1 MTPLPQQPPTP
12 PAASPYI
19 TPESKEKGDAGIYAA
34 LDAMQLSRALHGVTS
49 SRLDQQQL
57 QQVAAARGASP
68 TPGGDGGA
76 TQSNAV
82 RLGMEPASYRQG
94 TLADVQ
100 AMYNAA
106 VVEAVQAV
114 SGDAAAEA
122 VERGVGGAAVTATAV
137 GLPDDVATLRS
148 ALPLVHELKP
158 RDPLN
163 FDALQR
169 LFVLMEEAVGAAE
182 VAEGV
187 GSGGI
192 TALLLANGVV
202 DPARQPSPSTEAW
215 EAKYREVYARYPLP
229 VAHAAASSADSHNFD
244 EDDDDTQ
251 PEVHAQN
258 NEDLQEFCEKLGIA
272 YETHAKAV
280 RDVAFYEM
288 TVFPLLCAY
297 LSRINERTAGG
308 RDAATVA
315 AVACSRV
322 KVLDLSYNNIGA
334 PVVSTASGE
343 DGGRGD
349 VAPVRQLSPLRAL
362 AAMLDANES
371 LRYLNLR
378 ANALGPRGVGIIA
391 KALTKNIA
399 LCGIDLS
406 ANALNLATSTEEVE
420 DPLYEPEDPVFG
432 EPYEGLEALAEVL
445 KKNKFLRVLRLA
457 ENGLHAGE
465 DLTAPPPEEDGE
477 EADEE
482 AAEETA
488 AAEADSGA
496 AATAGA
502 QAPRPGLSFAD
513 AQEQWQSIPLWTLLS
528 PLYRYQRLRALDL
541 SKNLL
546 GNDGVHMLA
555 VALSHNTS
563 VEVLDLTDNAIG
575 YAGLGHLA
583 RYVLG
588 RGVAVGA
595 ASTAA
600 APQSVLH
607 TLILRQ
613 NPLACVGGAADAA
626 SGVNARRRRLTKR
639 QQKSA
644 LAAVRRFASALEGP
658 RGLRRLVMANT
669 YLGPTFSSIVLR
681 SLTRAEALEELDFA
695 YNHACGDYPSNF
707 DGTAAQEL
715 AGLLY
720 QLQRH
725 GPPRLQRMC
734 FDGNNLTAAGVA
746 ALIPPEVHVAFP
758 QTLHKLTLSRN
769 TLRDDLGSL
778 SQLLA
783 AGAATITHL
792 DISYNNILTV
802 ASLLP
807 GLATATSLREL
818 NMSHNNLGLQEG
830 LLRGMTPAQQEMEV
844 AQLFQVLAQL
854 PNLEVLDISHNDW
867 RATHIEQLT
876 AFFSNTALA
885 TALRK
890 LDVRNTPR
898 VPTAQLMT
906 LLQYVAS
913 RPTMEVFMAT
923 VVPDKSEGADA
934 VAADVDSTVAPWTL
948 DSVLQVIHGVVVNS
962 GSLLEVDC
970 GLLQGDAGAA
980 SSGDDASVSSVALD
994 EARERLLLNVLMKA
1008 ATPSM

>member
-1 MTPLPQQPPTP
+1 MEDTAAMTPLPQKPPTP
-12 PAASPYI
+12 PTASPYI

-57 QQVAAARGASP
+57 QQAAAARGALP

-82 RLGMEPASYRQG
+82 RLGMEPVSYRQG

-100 AMYNAA
+100 AVYNAA
-106 VVEAVQAV
+106 VVEAVQAA

-169 LFVLMEEAVGAAE
+169 LFALMEEAVGAAE
-182 VAEGV
+182 AAEGV

-192 TALLLANGVV
+192 TALLLSNGVV

-215 EAKYREVYARYPLP
+215 EAKYREVYARYTLP
-229 VAHAAASSADSHNFD
+229 VAHAAASSAGSHNFD
-244 EDDDDTQ
+244 EEDDDTQ
-251 PEVHAQN
+251 REVDAQN
-258 NEDLQEFCEKLGIA
+258 NAGLQELCEKLGIT

-288 TVFPLLCAY
+288 SVFPLLCAY
-297 LSRINERTAGG
+297 LSRINEPTAGG

-315 AVACSRV
+315 AVACSWV

-334 PVVSTASGE
+334 PVVSTAPGE

-406 ANALNLATSTEEVE
+406 ANALNVAADTEEVE

-432 EPYEGLEALAEVL
+432 ESYEGLEALAEVL

-482 AAEETA
+482 ASEEA
-488 AAEADSGA
+488 A

-502 QAPRPGLSFAD
+502 QAPHLGLSFAD
-513 AQEQWQSIPLWTLLS
+513 AQEQWQSIPLWTLIS

-546 GNDGVHMLA
+546 GNDGVRMLA

-588 RGVAVGA
+588 RNVAVGA
-595 ASTAA
+595 ASAAA
-600 APQSVLH
+600 APQSALH

-626 SGVNARRRRLTKR
+626 SGVDARRRRLTKR

-669 YLGPTFSSIVLR
+669 YLGPTFSGILLR
-681 SLTRAEALEELDFA
+681 SLARAEALEELDFA

-725 GPPRLQRMC
+725 GPPRLQCVC

-758 QTLHKLTLSRN
+758 QTLHKLTLGRN
-769 TLRDDLGSL
+769 TLGDDLGSL

-783 AGAATITHL
+783 AGATAITHL
-792 DISYNNILTV
+792 DISYNNISTV

-830 LLRGMTPAQQEMEV
+830 LLRGITPAQQEMEV
-844 AQLFQVLAQL
+844 AQLFQGLAQL

-867 RATHIEQLT
+867 RATHIEQLS
-876 AFFSNTALA
+876 AFFSNTTLA

-890 LDVRNTPR
+890 LDVRNTPH

-923 VVPDKSEGADA
+923 VVPDKTEGVDAEAADA
-934 VAADVDSTVAPWTL
+934 NSTVAPWTF

-962 GSLLEVDC
+962 SSLLEVDC
-970 GLLQGDAGAA
+970 GLLQSDAGAA
-980 SSGDDASVSSVALD
+980 SSSDDASVSSAALD

-1008 ATPSM
+1008 ATSST

>member
-12 PAASPYI
+12 PVASPYI
-19 TPESKEKGDAGIYAA
+19 TPEPKEKGDAGIYAA

-57 QQVAAARGASP
+57 QQAAAVRGVSP

-106 VVEAVQAV
+106 LLEAVQAV
-114 SGDAAAEA
+114 SGNAAAEA
-122 VERGVGGAAVTATAV
+122 VERGVGGAALTATAV

-148 ALPLVHELKP
+148 ALPLVRELKP

-169 LFVLMEEAVGAAE
+169 LFALMEEAVGAAE
-182 VAEGV
+182 AAEGV
-187 GSGGI
+187 RDGGI

-229 VAHAAASSADSHNFD
+229 VTHAAASSAGSHNFD

-251 PEVHAQN
+251 PEVDAQN
-258 NEDLQEFCEKLGIA
+258 NAELQELCEKLGIT
-272 YETHAKAV
+272 YEAHAKAV

-288 TVFPLLCAY
+288 SVFPLLCAY
-297 LSRINERTAGG
+297 LSRVNERTAGG

-334 PVVSTASGE
+334 PVVPAAPGE
-343 DGGRGD
+343 EGDRGD

-378 ANALGPRGVGIIA
+378 ANALGSRGVGIIA

-406 ANALNLATSTEEVE
+406 ANALNVAADTEEVE

-465 DLTAPPPEEDGE
+465 DLTAPPPEEDGG
-477 EADEE
+477 EADED
-482 AAEETA
+482 AAE
-488 AAEADSGA
+488 EADSGA

-502 QAPRPGLSFAD
+502 QAPRLGLSFAD

-563 VEVLDLTDNAIG
+563 VEILDLTDNAIG

-588 RGVAVGA
+588 RSVAVGA
-595 ASTAA
+595 ASAAA
-600 APQSVLH
+600 APQSALH

-626 SGVNARRRRLTKR
+626 SGMDAHRRRLTKR
-639 QQKSA
+639 QQRSA
-644 LAAVRRFASALEGP
+644 LAAVQRFASALEGP

-669 YLGPTFSSIVLR
+669 YLGPTFSSILLR
-681 SLTRAEALEELDFA
+681 SLARAEALEELDFA
-695 YNHACGDYPSNF
+695 YNHACGVYPSNF

-725 GPPRLQRMC
+725 DPPQLQRVC

-746 ALIPPEVHVAFP
+746 ALIPPEAHVAFP

-769 TLRDDLGSL
+769 SLGDDLGSL
-778 SQLLA
+778 GQLLA

-792 DISYNNILTV
+792 DISYNNISAV

-830 LLRGMTPAQQEMEV
+830 LLRGITPAQQEMEV
-844 AQLFQVLAQL
+844 AQLFQGLAQL

-867 RATHIEQLT
+867 RAAHIEQLS

-885 TALRK
+885 TSLRK

-913 RPTMEVFMAT
+913 RPTVEVFMAT
-923 VVPDKSEGADA
+923 VVPDKSEEADA
-934 VAADVDSTVAPWTL
+934 AAAGANNTVAPWTF
-948 DSVLQVIHGVVVNS
+948 DSVLQVIHGVVINS
-962 GSLLEVDC
+962 GSLLEMDC
-970 GLLQGDAGAA
+970 GLLQSDAGAA
-980 SSGDDASVSSVALD
+980 SSSDDTSVSSAVLD

-1008 ATPSM
+1008 AAPSA

>member
-1 MTPLPQQPPTP
+1 MTPLPQKPPTP
-12 PAASPYI
+12 PTASPYI

-49 SRLDQQQL
+49 SR
-57 QQVAAARGASP
+57 
-68 TPGGDGGA
+68 
-76 TQSNAV
+76 NAV
-82 RLGMEPASYRQG
+82 RLGMEPVSYRQG

-100 AMYNAA
+100 A
-106 VVEAVQAV
+106 V
-114 SGDAAAEA
+114 
-122 VERGVGGAAVTATAV
+122 
-137 GLPDDVATLRS
+137 

-169 LFVLMEEAVGAAE
+169 LFALMEEAVGAAE
-182 VAEGV
+182 AAEGV

-192 TALLLANGVV
+192 TALLLSNGVV

-215 EAKYREVYARYPLP
+215 EAKYREVYARYTLP
-229 VAHAAASSADSHNFD
+229 VAHAAASSAGSHNFD
-244 EDDDDTQ
+244 EEDDDTQ
-251 PEVHAQN
+251 REVDAQN
-258 NEDLQEFCEKLGIA
+258 NAGLQELCEKLGIT

-288 TVFPLLCAY
+288 SVFPLLCAY
-297 LSRINERTAGG
+297 LSRINEPTAGG

-315 AVACSRV
+315 AVACSWV

-334 PVVSTASGE
+334 PVVSTAPGE

-406 ANALNLATSTEEVE
+406 ANALNVAADTEEVE

-432 EPYEGLEALAEVL
+432 ESYEGLEALAEVL
-445 KKNKFLRVLRLA
+445 KKNKFLR
-457 ENGLHAGE
+457 
-465 DLTAPPPEEDGE
+465 
-477 EADEE
+477 
-482 AAEETA
+482 
-488 AAEADSGA
+488 
-496 AATAGA
+496 
-502 QAPRPGLSFAD
+502 
-513 AQEQWQSIPLWTLLS
+513 EQWQSIPLWTLIS

-546 GNDGVHMLA
+546 GNDGVRMLA

-588 RGVAVGA
+588 RNVAVGA
-595 ASTAA
+595 ASAAA
-600 APQSVLH
+600 APQSALH

-626 SGVNARRRRLTKR
+626 SGVDARRRRLTKR

-669 YLGPTFSSIVLR
+669 YLGPTFSGILLR
-681 SLTRAEALEELDFA
+681 SLARAEALEELDFA

-725 GPPRLQRMC
+725 GPPRLQCVC

-758 QTLHKLTLSRN
+758 QTLHKLTLGRN
-769 TLRDDLGSL
+769 TLGDDLGSL

-783 AGAATITHL
+783 AGATAITHL
-792 DISYNNILTV
+792 DISYNNISTV

-830 LLRGMTPAQQEMEV
+830 LLRGITPAQQEMEV
-844 AQLFQVLAQL
+844 AQLFQGLAQL

-867 RATHIEQLT
+867 RATHIEQLS
-876 AFFSNTALA
+876 AFFSNTTLA

-890 LDVRNTPR
+890 LDVRNTPH

-923 VVPDKSEGADA
+923 VVPDKTEGVDAEAADA
-934 VAADVDSTVAPWTL
+934 NSTVAPWTF

-962 GSLLEVDC
+962 SSLLEVDC
-970 GLLQGDAGAA
+970 GLLQSDAGAA
-980 SSGDDASVSSVALD
+980 SSSDDASVSSAALD

-1008 ATPSM
+1008 ATSST

>member
-12 PAASPYI
+12 PTASPYI

-34 LDAMQLSRALHGVTS
+34 LDAMH
-49 SRLDQQQL
+49 
-57 QQVAAARGASP
+57 
-68 TPGGDGGA
+68 
-76 TQSNAV
+76 NAV
-82 RLGMEPASYRQG
+82 RLGMEPVSYRQG

-100 AMYNAA
+100 AVYNAA
-106 VVEAVQAV
+106 VVEAVQAA

-169 LFVLMEEAVGAAE
+169 LFALMEEAVGAAE
-182 VAEGV
+182 AAEGV

-192 TALLLANGVV
+192 TALLLSNGVV

-215 EAKYREVYARYPLP
+215 EAKYREVYARYTLP
-229 VAHAAASSADSHNFD
+229 VAHAAASSAGSHNFD
-244 EDDDDTQ
+244 EEDDDTQ
-251 PEVHAQN
+251 REVDAQN
-258 NEDLQEFCEKLGIA
+258 NADLQELCEKLGIT

-288 TVFPLLCAY
+288 SVFPLLCAY
-297 LSRINERTAGG
+297 LSRINEPTAGG

-322 KVLDLSYNNIGA
+322 RVLDLSYNNIGA
-334 PVVSTASGE
+334 PVVSTAPGE

-406 ANALNLATSTEEVE
+406 ANALNVAADTEEVE

-432 EPYEGLEALAEVL
+432 ESYEGLEALAEVL
-445 KKNKFLRVLRLA
+445 KKNKFLR
-457 ENGLHAGE
+457 
-465 DLTAPPPEEDGE
+465 APHL
-477 EADEE
+477 
-482 AAEETA
+482 
-488 AAEADSGA
+488 
-496 AATAGA
+496 
-502 QAPRPGLSFAD
+502 GLSFAD
-513 AQEQWQSIPLWTLLS
+513 AQEQWQSIPLWTLIS

-546 GNDGVHMLA
+546 GNDGVRMLA

-588 RGVAVGA
+588 RNVAVGA
-595 ASTAA
+595 ASAAA
-600 APQSVLH
+600 APQSALH

-626 SGVNARRRRLTKR
+626 SGVDARRRRLTKR

-669 YLGPTFSSIVLR
+669 YLGPTFSSILLR
-681 SLTRAEALEELDFA
+681 SLARAEALEELDFA

-725 GPPRLQRMC
+725 GPPRLQCVC

-758 QTLHKLTLSRN
+758 QTLHKLTLGRN
-769 TLRDDLGSL
+769 TLGDDLGSL

-783 AGAATITHL
+783 AGATAITHL
-792 DISYNNILTV
+792 DISYNNISTV

-830 LLRGMTPAQQEMEV
+830 LLRGITPAQQEMEV
-844 AQLFQVLAQL
+844 AQLFQGLAQL

-867 RATHIEQLT
+867 RATHIEQLS
-876 AFFSNTALA
+876 AFFSNTTLA

-890 LDVRNTPR
+890 LDVRNTPH

-923 VVPDKSEGADA
+923 VVPDKTEGVDAEAADA
-934 VAADVDSTVAPWTL
+934 NSTVAPWTF

-962 GSLLEVDC
+962 SSLLEVDC
-970 GLLQGDAGAA
+970 GLLQSDAGAA
-980 SSGDDASVSSVALD
+980 SSSDDASVSSAALD

-1008 ATPSM
+1008 ATSST